1 MHRKLRLWW
10 TGLVLSLVPT
20 LALAAGTGAMDQVQS
35 ALQGKILP
43 WQSIMQTAATD
54 LFYALAAVEFSV
66 LFLNH
71 ILNRRGH
78 EDLFASIIKKVVTLG
93 FFLTVLDN
101 SGTWI
106 PAIINGLAGGAHA
119 LGVTAVTPS
128 RIATEALQTFL
139 GVAFAP
145 LAAAKHNAG
154 SFFGD
159 LFSGNLSGAVGAF
172 GKLVASSNPVSL
184 ILELLISAIIGLLA
198 GIGVLIMALEFLMV
212 EIESYLV
219 IALGVIML
227 AGGGL
232 RWTAKYV
239 GSYFDYA
246 INVGVRLFI
255 LTALSYLV
263 TYSIVPLI
271 QTEMENVTNPL
282 QMGFTVLIL
291 GAVIA
296 LLPKKASSIANS
308 LLSGKSSFS
317 GGELAKEGAGVAA
330 GTALAGAG
338 VVAGGAAL
346 AGAAGGMGAGSLGA
360 AAGAGGAS
368 GGAGTLGAAAGSGL
382 GEAGSSA
389 GMLGGAE
396 GVSDGAPVPADT
408 MKNLGSPGGAPKG
421 GASDNG
427 APAPKLAD
435 LPKFDKA
442 DAGAPKPAQSGSSGS
457 GEDRESA
464 AQSSGGPASAD
475 QTASSAGEQAS
486 GNDGAPAPVGAGLPA
501 AGASTAADISANAGA
516 RTATAAAT
524 RPAAR
529 AGQSGAAPAVNGGSA
544 PVAGTASGSTGG
556 AAQAGA
562 DTGNASGDAAQRS
575 GGAAPEADH
584 GAPAPSADPGAASTE
599 SPSPAGGQA
608 SGNDGAPA
616 PKPATLDDVV
626 KAIKEGQQK
635 PKSPAQK
642 AKETMLNE
650 VVDRGKKHTIDDT
663 LFRKDEGV
671 GGGGGIQTGHPQD

>member
-1 MHRKLRLWW
+1 MKRKLRSWL

-20 LALAAGTGAMDQVQS
+20 LAFAAGTGDMDQVQS

-54 LFYALAAVEFSV
+54 LFYSLAAVEFSV

-93 FFLTVLDN
+93 FFLTVLDK

-159 LFSGNLSGAVGAF
+159 LFSGNLSGALGAF
-172 GKLVASSNPVSL
+172 GNLVAASNPVSL

-212 EIESYLV
+212 QIESYLV

-255 LTALSYLV
+255 LTALAYLV
-263 TYSIVPLI
+263 TYSIVPLMT
-271 QTEMENVTNPL
+271 TEMENVANPL

-330 GTALAGAG
+330 GAVMAGAAIATGG
-338 VVAGGAAL
+338 VAL

-360 AAGAGGAS
+360 AAGAGGAGS
-368 GGAGTLGAAAGSGL
+368 GSGSLSAAAGSGL
-382 GEAGSSA
+382 GGAGGGA
-389 GMLGGAE
+389 GMLSGAE
-396 GVSDGAPVPADT
+396 GVSDGVPVPADLI
-408 MKNLGSPGGAPKG
+408 KSLDSAGGAAKDGPT
-421 GASDNG
+421 DYG
-427 APAPKLAD
+427 APAPKLED
-435 LPKFDKA
+435 LSKFRKPQEE
-442 DAGAPKPAQSGSSGS
+442 GPKPVQSDSGNSGGNHTVAAQGS
-457 GEDRESA
+457 G
-464 AQSSGGPASAD
+464 
-475 QTASSAGEQAS
+475 
-486 GNDGAPAPVGAGLPA
+486 
-501 AGASTAADISANAGA
+501 
-516 RTATAAAT
+516 
-524 RPAAR
+524 
-529 AGQSGAAPAVNGGSA
+529 
-544 PVAGTASGSTGG
+544 GTASGS
-556 AAQAGA
+556 Q
-562 DTGNASGDAAQRS
+562 DAAPTGPEPAS
-575 GGAAPEADH
+575 APVAESSPAGEQAPADS
-584 GAPAPSADPGAASTE
+584 GAPAS
-599 SPSPAGGQA
+599 
-608 SGNDGAPA
+608 GAPA
-616 PKPATLDDVV
+616 DNGAPASKPATLDDVV
-626 KAIKEGQQK
+626 KAIKEGQKTQTVGEK
-635 PKSPAQK
+635 LKDMA
-642 AKETMLNE
+642 AKEVASRAKTH
-650 VVDRGKKHTIDDT
+650 VIDDT
-663 LFRKDEGV
+663 IFRKDEGV
-671 GGGGGIQTGHPQD
+671 GSGSGIQTGHPQD

>member
-20 LALAAGTGAMDQVQS
+20 LAFAAGTGDLDQVQS

-71 ILNRRGH
+71 VLNRRGH

-119 LGVTAVTPS
+119 MGVTAVTPS

-145 LAAAKHNAG
+145 LAAAKHNAN

-172 GKLVASSNPVSL
+172 GNLVASSNPVSL
-184 ILELLISAIIGLLA
+184 ILELLISAIVGLLA

-255 LTALSYLV
+255 LTALAYLV

-308 LLSGKSSFS
+308 LLSGKSTFS

-330 GTALAGAG
+330 GAVLAGAG
-338 VVAGGAAL
+338 VAAGGVAL
-346 AGAAGGMGAGSLGA
+346 AGAAGGMGAGPLGA

-368 GGAGTLGAAAGSGL
+368 GGAGSLGAAAGSGL
-382 GEAGSSA
+382 GGAGGSA
-389 GMLGGAE
+389 GMFGGAE
-396 GVSDGAPVPADT
+396 GVSDGVAVPADL
-408 MKNLGSPGGAPKG
+408 MKSFGGPGGASKDVP
-421 GASDNG
+421 ADNG

-435 LPKFDKA
+435 LPKFGKPEADK
-442 DAGAPKPAQSGSSGS
+442 PKPAQSDSASPDGNQ
-457 GEDRESA
+457 ESA
-464 AQSSGGPASAD
+464 AQDSGGV
-475 QTASSAGEQAS
+475 
-486 GNDGAPAPVGAGLPA
+486 APA
-501 AGASTAADISANAGA
+501 
-516 RTATAAAT
+516 
-524 RPAAR
+524 
-529 AGQSGAAPAVNGGSA
+529 
-544 PVAGTASGSTGG
+544 
-556 AAQAGA
+556 
-562 DTGNASGDAAQRS
+562 
-575 GGAAPEADH
+575 ADH

-616 PKPATLDDVV
+616 MSAPTDNGAPVPKPATLDDVV
-626 KAIKEGQQK
+626 KAIKEGQQPTKKSLGERVMGYAEKRGIAHVEEQIAGGK
-635 PKSPAQK
+635 P
-642 AKETMLNE
+642 TD
-650 VVDRGKKHTIDDT
+650 V
-663 LFRKDEGV
+663 GV
-671 GGGGGIQTGHPQD
+671 NAIQTGHGQD

>member
-1 MHRKLRLWW
+1 MQRKLRLWL

-20 LALAAGTGAMDQVQS
+20 LAFAAGTGSMDQVQS
-35 ALQGKILP
+35 ALSKTILP

-66 LFLNH
+66 LFMNH
-71 ILNRRGH
+71 VLNRRGH
-78 EDLFASIIKKVVTLG
+78 EDLFAAIIKKVVMLG

-106 PAIINGLAGGAHA
+106 PDIINGLAGGAQA

-159 LFSGNLSGAVGAF
+159 LFSGNLSGALGAF
-172 GKLVASSNPVSL
+172 GNLVTASNPVSL
-184 ILELLISAIIGLLA
+184 ILELLISAIVGLLA
-198 GIGVLIMALEFLMV
+198 GIGVLVMALEFLMV
-212 EIESYLV
+212 QIESYLV

-246 INVGVRLFI
+246 VNVGVRLFI
-255 LTALSYLV
+255 LTALAYLV
-263 TYSIVPLI
+263 TYSIVPLMT
-271 QTEMENVTNPL
+271 TEMEQVTNPL
-282 QMGFTVLIL
+282 QMGFSVLIL

-330 GTALAGAG
+330 GAVMAGAG
-338 VVAGGAAL
+338 VAAGGVAL

-360 AAGAGGAS
+360 AAGAGGAA
-368 GGAGTLGAAAGSGL
+368 GGAGSLSAAAGSGL
-382 GEAGSSA
+382 AGAGGGA

-396 GVSDGAPVPADT
+396 GVSDGVPVPADL
-408 MKNLGSPGGAPKG
+408 MKSLDSSGGASKG
-421 GASDNG
+421 GATDYG
-427 APAPKLAD
+427 APAPKLED
-435 LPKFDKA
+435 LPKFGK
-442 DAGAPKPAQSGSSGS
+442 PKSAKQGS
-457 GEDRESA
+457 GKPEENKEDA
-464 AQSSGGPASAD
+464 AHGSGGATTADQGASPTSD
-475 QTASSAGEQAS
+475 QTATDNGT
-486 GNDGAPAPVGAGLPA
+486 PAPVDAGL
-501 AGASTAADISANAGA
+501 AADAAMVAGGATVADVAASAGA

-524 RPAAR
+524 KPAAS
-529 AGQSGAAPAVNGGSA
+529 AGQAGSASAGNPANAGPAGGAAGSAAQVKTGSAAPA
-544 PVAGTASGSTGG
+544 AGTAAPTG
-556 AAQAGA
+556 AATGDASA
-562 DTGNASGDAAQRS
+562 DTARGS
-575 GGAAPEADH
+575 GG
-584 GAPAPSADPGAASTE
+584 T
-599 SPSPAGGQA
+599 
-608 SGNDGAPA
+608 
-616 PKPATLDDVV
+616 TT
-626 KAIKEGQQK
+626 EGQ
-635 PKSPAQK
+635 SA
-642 AKETMLNE
+642 
-650 VVDRGKKHTIDDT
+650 
-663 LFRKDEGV
+663 
-671 GGGGGIQTGHPQD
+671 

>member
-20 LALAAGTGAMDQVQS
+20 LAFAAGTGDLDQVQS

-101 SGTWI
+101 SGTWF

-184 ILELLISAIIGLLA
+184 ILELLISAIVGLLA

-232 RWTAKYV
+232 RWTARYV

-255 LTALSYLV
+255 LTALAYLV

-360 AAGAGGAS
+360 AAGAGGAG
-368 GGAGTLGAAAGSGL
+368 GGAGSLGAAAGSGL
-382 GEAGSSA
+382 GGAGSSA

-396 GVSDGAPVPADT
+396 GVSGGAPVPADLV
-408 MKNLGSPGGAPKG
+408 KSFGSPGSASKG
-421 GASDNG
+421 VPADNG
-427 APAPKLAD
+427 APAPKLTD

-442 DAGAPKPAQSGSSGS
+442 DAGTPKPAQSGSSGPD
-457 GEDRESA
+457 GNRESA
-464 AQSSGGPASAD
+464 TPS
-475 QTASSAGEQAS
+475 
-486 GNDGAPAPVGAGLPA
+486 
-501 AGASTAADISANAGA
+501 
-516 RTATAAAT
+516 
-524 RPAAR
+524 
-529 AGQSGAAPAVNGGSA
+529 
-544 PVAGTASGSTGG
+544 
-556 AAQAGA
+556 
-562 DTGNASGDAAQRS
+562 S
-575 GGAAPEADH
+575 GGAAPAADH

-608 SGNDGAPA
+608 PGNDGAPAPSAPTDNRAPA

-626 KAIKEGQQK
+626 KAINEGQK
-635 PKSPAQK
+635 TPTVGEKLKDMA
-642 AKETMLNE
+642 AKEVASRAKTH
-650 VVDRGKKHTIDDT
+650 VIDDT
-663 LFRKDEGV
+663 LLRKDEGV